1 MAGTRHYTYKAL
13 IGLDISMYGPAVP
26 DPRPST
32 NRRAREHTHQHRGD
46 RRRKSWLARRGGVA
60 SAAGIAAVALLASSL
75 VTIAATPAAASAV
88 RLPPASVQGVC
99 DSGTVPVVV
108 ASDAAAQSDIYSAVT
123 LAGSLGDAC
132 VVLAGTRG
140 EVMPADQ
147 QARLDAAAA
156 GGYVVGG
163 LASVPDGKIAGR
175 TMARLGG
182 ADRWETALLVGSEA
196 ADPGSATTT
205 TVPSSTQFVPT
216 PGSSPGNAATRVQ
229 VPPASVL
236 GECDSGTTPIVV
248 ASDLA
253 AQSDI
258 YSAVTLAGVLG
269 DACIVL
275 AGPRGEA
282 MSHDQQARLDS
293 AAGGG
298 YVVGGLAAVPDAKIA
313 GRTMTRLAGADRW
326 ETALLVGSEAAE
338 LGDSTEQ
345 TDRGAERRDDGNPPG
360 GGDTPGGNDNPPPP
374 TLTVI
379 PPEEEEEEEFSSQVA
394 AGTPEVVRAITDKSV
409 HTNFQ
414 AYYPLTGTIVDP
426 DGQTLSWNVIKPAE
440 ADWLVFDSAALTLAG
455 RVPSSF
461 AKGDSITITVKAI
474 DTDAKAAEYSFSI
487 TSLGPYNPEPLGC
500 RATGAPIATKSWIK
514 IGNWEWAEPNHNPAI
529 PRNTPGYWQPDWVEN
544 LGGVGK
550 PKWSAPYIIK
560 PSRRVAGQAERWRMK
575 EVEYYRITR
584 SPAWDFGQLIVD
596 IDDLQRFYGP
606 DGNEVAITV
615 VKGRDIA
622 PTSTDP
628 RTDGLWTYTLTDYEQ
643 ESTEPGYIYTIEAST
658 CENGPWSRPLELQW
672 RFPNAPTIR
681 PEFTY
686 LTRYGEDGNLL
697 PDNDL
702 ALNLGWRYERG
713 EFYEVNVDILDSEG
727 NSLLQSVRWE
737 YYGHLSQPGSSWVE
751 RLRLTYLFDNIHDDN
766 LAGSGKQ
773 IRVRLRVG
781 KDVGLLNRAPV
792 SRDTVL
798 ILSTNNYRGPPVAND

>member
-1 MAGTRHYTYKAL
+1 M
-13 IGLDISMYGPAVP
+13 
-26 DPRPST
+26 
-32 NRRAREHTHQHRGD
+32 
-46 RRRKSWLARRGGVA
+46 
-60 SAAGIAAVALLASSL
+60 ALLAASL
-75 VTIAATPAAASAV
+75 VAIAATPAAASAV
-88 RLPPASVQGVC
+88 RVPPASVSGDC

-108 ASDAAAQSDIYSAVT
+108 ASDV
-123 LAGSLGDAC
+123 
-132 VVLAGTRG
+132 
-140 EVMPADQ
+140 
-147 QARLDAAAA
+147 
-156 GGYVVGG
+156 
-163 LASVPDGKIAGR
+163 
-175 TMARLGG
+175 
-182 ADRWETALLVGSEA
+182 
-196 ADPGSATTT
+196 
-205 TVPSSTQFVPT
+205 
-216 PGSSPGNAATRVQ
+216 
-229 VPPASVL
+229 
-236 GECDSGTTPIVV
+236 
-248 ASDLA
+248 A

-275 AGPRGEA
+275 AGARGEA
-282 MSHDQQARLDS
+282 MPSDQQARLDAAAAGGYVVGGLAAVPDGKVAGRTMARLGGADRWATALLVGEEAAEPGSAPTTTVPSSTQFVPTPGSSSGTAATRVRVPPASVLGECESDTTPVVVASDLEAQSDIYSAVTLAGVLGDACIVLAGARGEAMPSEQRAQLDS
-293 AAGGG
+293 AADGG

-313 GRTMTRLAGADRW
+313 GRTMARLGGADRW
-326 ETALLVGSEAAE
+326 ATALLVGEEAAE
-338 LGDSTEQ
+338 PGSAPTTTVED
-345 TDRGAERRDDGNPPG
+345 DNGAAERQAALESLNSESFSDDGNPPG
-360 GGDTPGGNDNPPPP
+360 GGDTPRGNDNPPPP
-374 TLTVI
+374 TLIVI
-379 PPEEEEEEEFSSQVA
+379 PPKDDEFSSQTA
-394 AGTPEVVRAITDKSV
+394 AGTPKVARAITDKSV
-409 HTNFQ
+409 HNTNFQ
-414 AYYPLTGTIVDP
+414 VYYPLAGTIVDP
-426 DGQTLSWNVIKPAE
+426 DGQTLSWNVIKPPE
-440 ADWLVFDSAALTLAG
+440 ADWLVFDVAALTLSG

-461 AKGDSITITVKAI
+461 AEGDSITITVKAI

-529 PRNTPGYWQPDWVEN
+529 PQNTPGYWQPDWVEN

-773 IRVRLRVG
+773 IRIRLRVG
-781 KDVGLLNRAPV
+781 KDVGLLNRAPA
-792 SRDTVL
+792 SRYTEL
-798 ILSTNNYRGPPVAND
+798 ILSTNNYKGPDVAND